1 LADFLE
7 DFVKVF
13 DKGFFLVML
22 GGETEEASTGSSGSL
37 SSLKRTLVA
46 LDVGCLELFN
56 NPKGELHSLSQQ
68 WKRWER
74 AFNLYMMGKEVSND
88 AQKRVPFTCH
98 RNGCS

>member
-1 LADFLE
+1 M
-7 DFVKVF
+7 
-13 DKGFFLVML
+13 ML

-68 WKRWER
+68 WKR
-74 AFNLYMMGKEVSND
+74 
-88 AQKRVPFTCH
+88 
-98 RNGCS
+98 